1 MRSGV
6 CTLPMSAKPKIT
18 AAGSL
23 PRLSP
28 VRSPV
33 WHDVTN
39 PLPSVTAASRLRM
52 LANRPEASPTT
63 PPPHPSAP
71 RAPV

>member
-1 MRSGV
+1 
-6 CTLPMSAKPKIT
+6 MSAKPKIT
-18 AAGSL
+18 AAGIL
-23 PRLSP
+23 PRVNP

-52 LANRPEASPTT
+52 LASEPTAGPAKHSPL
-63 PPPHPSAP
+63 PLAPAP
-71 RAPV
+71 RPKPLP

>member
-33 WHDVTN
+33 WHDITN
-39 PLPSVTAASRLRM
+39 PLPFGHGRLPASYAGEPARSKSHNPAAAPLG
-52 LANRPEASPTT
+52 
-63 PPPHPSAP
+63 AP
-71 RAPV
+71 RPV